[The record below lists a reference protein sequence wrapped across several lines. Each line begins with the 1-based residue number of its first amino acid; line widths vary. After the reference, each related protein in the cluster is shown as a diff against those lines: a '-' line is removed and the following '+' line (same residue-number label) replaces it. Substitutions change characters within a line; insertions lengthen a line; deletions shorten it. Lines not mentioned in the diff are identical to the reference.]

1 MNKKQKKWLARILAA
16 AVLFVILEICMHAG
30 VFEGRGWL
38 GFLFALV
45 PYLIVGYDV
54 LLKAVR
60 NISHGEL
67 FDESFLMMVATI
79 GAFGIGEYPEAVA
92 VMLLYQIGE
101 LFQNYATGKSRNSI
115 SELMSIAPEYANLFR
130 DGEVEEVDPDEV
142 EIGDTIII
150 KPGEK
155 VPLDGVVL
163 EGESM
168 LDTAALTGEPVPRAV
183 RPGEAVIS
191 GCVNGQGTLKVQTTK
206 AYEDSTV
213 SRILEMVETA
223 TEKKTHVENF
233 VTRFAKV
240 YTPFVT
246 ICAVALAVLPPL
258 FLGGGSE
265 VWISWVRRACIFLV
279 VSCPCAL
286 VISVPL
292 GFFGGIGAASRIG
305 VLVKGSNYLEMLARV
320 KTIVFD
326 KTGTLTKGEFRVTEL
341 LPVQAGEKAEE
352 ELLELA
358 AYAEYYSNHPIA
370 QSILE
375 AYGRSIDSGR
385 IAHAEEITGSGIHT
399 CIDGEEVL
407 AGNAKLMREN
417 GIDFTMSGSAGTV
430 VYLARGGRFA
440 GTVVISDSIKDGVK
454 EAVRDMKA
462 AGIRKT
468 VMLSGDREK
477 AAQAVAREIGID
489 EVRAE
494 LLPGEKVEEL
504 EKLLAEQTGKNK
516 LAFAGDGINDAPA
529 LMRSDV
535 GIAMGSMGSDAAI
548 EAADIVLMD
557 DDVGKI
563 ASTVRISRKTMGI
576 IRGNIIFA
584 LAVKAV
590 ILLLGALGYANMWVA
605 IFGDVGVLIICIL
618 NAMRLL
624 SRKTGQ

>member
-1 MNKKQKKWLARILAA
+1 MNKKQKKWLARILTA
-16 AVLFVILEICMHAG
+16 AVLFVILEICMHTG
-30 VFEGRGWL
+30 VFEGKKWL

-67 FDESFLMMVATI
+67 FDESFLMMVATF

-92 VMLLYQIGE
+92 VMLLFQIGA
-101 LFQNYATGKSRNSI
+101 LFQNYATGKSRDSI
-115 SELMSIAPEYANLFR
+115 SGLMSIAPEYANLLR
-130 DGEVEEVDPDEV
+130 DGELEEVDPDEV
-142 EIGDTIII
+142 EVGDTIVI
-150 KPGEK
+150 KPGER

-183 RPGEAVIS
+183 RPGEDVIS
-191 GCVNGQGTLKVQTTK
+191 GCVNGQGTLKVRTTK
-206 AYEDSTV
+206 AYEDSMV
-213 SRILEMVETA
+213 SRILEMVESA

-246 ICAVALAVLPPL
+246 ISAVLLAVLPPL
-258 FLGGGSE
+258 ILGGGAE
-265 VWISWVRRACIFLV
+265 VWASWIRRACIFLV

-292 GFFGGIGAASRIG
+292 GFFGGIVAASRIG
-305 VLVKGSNYLEMLARV
+305 VLVKGSNYLEAMSQV
-320 KTIVFD
+320 TTIVFD
-326 KTGTLTKGEFRVTEL
+326 KTGTLTKGEFRVTQL
-341 LPVQAGEKAEE
+341 LPARTGDRAEE

-358 AYAEYYSNHPIA
+358 ACAEYYSNHPIA

-375 AYGRSIDSGR
+375 AYGKNIDTGR
-385 IAHAEEITGSGIHT
+385 ISHAEEISGSGIHT
-399 CIDGEEVL
+399 FIDGKEVL

-417 GIDFTMSGSAGTV
+417 GIAHAESSAPGTV
-430 VYLARGGRFA
+430 VYLAREGRFE
-440 GTVVISDSIKDGVK
+440 GTVVISDSVKEGVK
-454 EAVRDMKA
+454 EAVSDMKA

-477 AAQAVAREIGID
+477 AAQAVAQEIGID

-494 LLPGEKVEEL
+494 LLPGDKVEEL
-504 EKLLAEQTGKNK
+504 EKLLAEQTGKNR
-516 LAFAGDGINDAPA
+516 LAFVGDGINDAPA

-557 DDVGKI
+557 DDVRKI
-563 ASTVRISRKTMGI
+563 AATVRISRKTMGI

-590 ILLLGALGYANMWVA
+590 ILILGALGCANMWMA

-624 SRKTGQ
+624 GRKTGQ

>member
-130 DGEVEEVDPDEV
+130 DGEVEQVDPDEV

-213 SRILEMVETA
+213 SRILEMV
-223 TEKKTHVENF
+223 
-233 VTRFAKV
+233 
-240 YTPFVT
+240 
-246 ICAVALAVLPPL
+246 
-258 FLGGGSE
+258 
-265 VWISWVRRACIFLV
+265 
-279 VSCPCAL
+279 
-286 VISVPL
+286 
-292 GFFGGIGAASRIG
+292 
-305 VLVKGSNYLEMLARV
+305 
-320 KTIVFD
+320 
-326 KTGTLTKGEFRVTEL
+326 
-341 LPVQAGEKAEE
+341 
-352 ELLELA
+352 
-358 AYAEYYSNHPIA
+358 
-370 QSILE
+370 
-375 AYGRSIDSGR
+375 
-385 IAHAEEITGSGIHT
+385 
-399 CIDGEEVL
+399 
-407 AGNAKLMREN
+407 
-417 GIDFTMSGSAGTV
+417 
-430 VYLARGGRFA
+430 
-440 GTVVISDSIKDGVK
+440 
-454 EAVRDMKA
+454 
-462 AGIRKT
+462 
-468 VMLSGDREK
+468 
-477 AAQAVAREIGID
+477 
-489 EVRAE
+489 
-494 LLPGEKVEEL
+494 
-504 EKLLAEQTGKNK
+504 
-516 LAFAGDGINDAPA
+516 
-529 LMRSDV
+529 
-535 GIAMGSMGSDAAI
+535 
-548 EAADIVLMD
+548 
-557 DDVGKI
+557 
-563 ASTVRISRKTMGI
+563 
-576 IRGNIIFA
+576 
-584 LAVKAV
+584 
-590 ILLLGALGYANMWVA
+590 
-605 IFGDVGVLIICIL
+605 
-618 NAMRLL
+618 
-624 SRKTGQ
+624 

>member
-115 SELMSIAPEYANLFR
+115 SELMSIAPVR
-130 DGEVEEVDPDEV
+130 
-142 EIGDTIII
+142 
-150 KPGEK
+150 PGEK

-246 ICAVALAVLPPL
+246 ICAVALALLPPL

-305 VLVKGSNYLEMLARV
+305 VLVKGSNYLEAMSQV
-320 KTIVFD
+320 TTIVFD